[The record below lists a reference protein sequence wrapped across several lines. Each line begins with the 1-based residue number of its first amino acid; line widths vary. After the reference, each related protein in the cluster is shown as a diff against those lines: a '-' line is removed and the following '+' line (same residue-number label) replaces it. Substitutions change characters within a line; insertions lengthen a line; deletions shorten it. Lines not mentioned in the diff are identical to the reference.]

1 MGVDLRVAARA
12 ARKRILLPE
21 ADDARVIEAART
33 FEGEGLGEA
42 LLLDAARLE
51 SARDRCAARYF
62 ERRKHKGVTEEQA
75 RAAVDDP
82 LLAAAL
88 LVALGEADGF
98 VGGAVRS
105 TADTVRAA
113 LLGIGADEL
122 VSSFFLMR
130 LPDGRDFL
138 FADCGVNPDPDPQQ
152 LAAIAIQ
159 TAESARTFLAEEPR
173 VALLSFSTHGSA
185 DHPRVDKV
193 REATRL
199 ARMRRPDLVLD
210 GDLQGDAALVP
221 AVAAKKAPGSSVAGA
236 ANVLVFPD
244 LDSGN
249 IACKLVQRL
258 AGATALGPVLQ
269 GLARPAN
276 DLSRGC
282 VASDI
287 VDVCCITAMQ
297 AAAAASC

>member
-12 ARKRILLPE
+12 AGKRILLPE
-21 ADDARVIEAART
+21 ANDERVVEAAR
-33 FEGEGLGEA
+33 ELGSA
-42 LLLDAARLE
+42 AVLLDSDLLA
-51 SARDRCAARYF
+51 SARDRCAELYF
-62 ERRKHKGVTEEQA
+62 ERRRHKGVTEADA
-75 RAAVDDP
+75 RAAVEDP

-88 LVALGEADGF
+88 MVTLGEADGF

-113 LLGIGADEL
+113 LLGIGADDL

-130 LPDGRDFL
+130 LPGGRDFL
-138 FADCGVNPDPDPQQ
+138 YADCGVNPDPDAEQ
-152 LAAIAIQ
+152 LATIAIQ
-159 TAESARTFLAEEPR
+159 TAESARTFLSEPPR

-199 ARMRRPDLVLD
+199 ARERRPDLVLD
-210 GDLQGDAALVP
+210 GELQGDAALVP
-221 AVAAKKAPGSSVAGA
+221 EVAARKAPGSCVAGA

-244 LDSGN
+244 LDAGN
-249 IACKLVQRL
+249 IAYKLTQRL

-269 GLARPAN
+269 GLVRPAN

-282 VASDI
+282 SVADI

-297 AAAAASC
+297 ADAAAS

>member
-1 MGVDLRVAARA
+1 MGVDLFVGARA
-12 ARKRILLPE
+12 AHRRILLPE
-21 ADDARVIEAART
+21 ADDDRVREAARMIA
-33 FEGEGLGEA
+33 GEGLGEA
-42 LLLDAARLE
+42 LLLDADRMDD
-51 SARDRCAARYF
+51 ARDRCAALF
-62 ERRKHKGVTEEQA
+62 LQRRSHKGITEAEA
-75 RAAVDDP
+75 RAAVEDP
-82 LLAAAL
+82 LLCAAL
-88 LVALGEADGF
+88 LVTLGEADGF

-113 LLGIGADEL
+113 ILGIGASDL

-138 FADCGVNPDPDPQQ
+138 YADCGVNPDPDAEQ
-152 LAAIAIQ
+152 LSSIAIE

-185 DHPRVDKV
+185 DHESVEKV

-199 ARMRRPDLVLD
+199 ARGRRPDLILD
-210 GDLQGDAALVP
+210 GELQGDAALVP
-221 AVAAKKAPGSSVAGA
+221 DIAAKKAPGSPVGGR

-244 LDSGN
+244 LGAGN
-249 IACKLVQRL
+249 IAYKLTQRL
-258 AGATALGPVLQ
+258 AGAVALGPILQ
-269 GLARPAN
+269 GLERPAN

-282 VASDI
+282 TATDI

-297 AAAAASC
+297 ASAERS

>member
-12 ARKRILLPE
+12 ASRRILLPE
-21 ADDARVIEAART
+21 AEDDRVRDAARI
-33 FEGEGLGEA
+33 FADEGLGEA
-42 LLLDAARLE
+42 VLLDADRLTD
-51 SARDRCAARYF
+51 ARDRCAALYL
-62 ERRKHKGVTEEQA
+62 ERRRHKGVTEA
-75 RAAVDDP
+75 DSIAAVSDP
-82 LLAAAL
+82 LLCAAL
-88 LVALGEADGF
+88 LVTLGEADGF

-113 LLGIGADEL
+113 ILGIGATEL

-138 FADCGVNPDPDPQQ
+138 YADCGVNPDPDAEQ
-152 LAAIAIQ
+152 LCSIAIE
-159 TAESARTFLAEEPR
+159 TADSARTFLDEEPR

-185 DHPRVDKV
+185 EHPSVDKV

-199 ARMRRPDLVLD
+199 ARERRPDLILD
-210 GDLQGDAALVP
+210 GELQGDAALVP
-221 AVAAKKAPGSSVAGA
+221 EVARKKAPDSPVGGR

-244 LDSGN
+244 LGAGN
-249 IACKLVQRL
+249 IAYKLTQRL
-258 AGATALGPVLQ
+258 AGAVALGPVLQ
-269 GLARPAN
+269 GLKRPAN

-282 VASDI
+282 TATDI

-297 AAAAASC
+297 ASGERS